1 MIVEDESKVYLLQ
14 CTCAIE
20 PSACFQMSFT
30 NRKLYEN
37 ATACYMLDDREPNS
51 HNLQGWT
58 LRTQN
63 TTVLDK
69 QLNKHLP
76 INQRFRTVCPK
87 PNLLSR
93 RDNFSG
99 FQIYVL
105 IFVHESCLQKN
116 MEGQTKFKANQTQ
129 NHKLAF

>member
-1 MIVEDESKVYLLQ
+1 MH
-14 CTCAIE
+14 TCAIE

-30 NRKLYEN
+30 NELQQHNTTINRKLYEN
-37 ATACYMLDDREPNS
+37 ATACYMLDDREPTS
-51 HNLQGWT
+51 HNLQGWA

-116 MEGQTKFKANQTQ
+116 MEGQTKFKWCTY
-129 NHKLAF
+129 